1 MAVKDILET
10 EIPKRL
16 TAKPEV
22 AKDINAV
29 LHFNITGDGGG
40 TWTVD
45 TTKASDWVSNGANGD
60 AKMTIT
66 ASAADFEK
74 IINKQLSA
82 QTAAMT
88 GKLKFKPMDMGLAMK
103 LAKLMG

>member
-16 TAKPEV
+16 TEKPQV
-22 AKDINAV
+22 GKDINAV
-29 LHFNITGDGGG
+29 LHVDITGDGGG
-40 TWTVD
+40 QWTLD
-45 TTKASDWVSNGANGD
+45 TTKESGWVSSGKNGE

-74 IINKQLSA
+74 IISKQLSA

>member
-16 TAKPEV
+16 TDKPEL

-29 LHFNITGDGGG
+29 VHFSISGDGGG
-40 TWTVD
+40 DWTLD
-45 TTKASDWVSNGANGD
+45 CTKTEGWVTPGKVGES
-60 AKMTIT
+60 KMTIMA
-66 ASAADFEK
+66 ASADFEK
-74 IINKQLSA
+74 IINKQMNA
-82 QTAAMT
+82 QMAAMQ
-88 GKLKFKPMDMGLAMK
+88 GKLKFKPMDMALAMK